1 MAKEVEQDKI
11 TKIQVV
17 QVAKEVEDRIA
28 TPDGEVLTQLEA
40 LAWIMDKLVKIE
52 KTVG

>member
-1 MAKEVEQDKI
+1 MAKEIEQDKI

-28 TPDGEVLTQLEA
+28 TPDGELFTQLEA
-40 LAWIMDKLVKIE
+40 TAWIMNEIRQLKKV
-52 KTVG
+52 VG